1 MCYTMHNESCMSLLL
16 SVMVCWRRY
25 TVRKFDLTQPN
36 GGVSASPSD
45 LILATRDCVVI
56 SNDAG
61 GGEHDTTM
69 TDEKWQQSVPIPRKE
84 IPKASPSSATSSD
97 ESIVK
102 SANKESPSQLQSSAK
117 QSPQIRAQ
125 SPVIS
130 AFIDQ
135 RLESLR
141 SEYPDLDTL
150 KEFAEEGEGNST
162 TSFDSYCSYQ
172 AKEEAY
178 TLARLRRAGPKFQV
192 FANLL
197 EVLAA
202 EEDKEEDADSK
213 IAHTGLTQTQ
223 TENGTQSQ
231 GGMDFG
237 YF

>member
-1 MCYTMHNESCMSLLL
+1 MQSSGN
-16 SVMVCWRRY
+16 
-25 TVRKFDLTQPN
+25 
-36 GGVSASPSD
+36 VSASPSE
-45 LILATRDCVVI
+45 LILATRDCVII

-61 GGEHDTTM
+61 GGEQDTTM

-84 IPKASPSSATSSD
+84 ISKASHSSATSSD

-102 SANKESPSQLQSSAK
+102 SANKESPSQLQIPTK

-141 SEYPDLDTL
+141 SEYPDLDTI
-150 KEFAEEGEGNST
+150 KEYAEEGEGNSRV
-162 TSFDSYCSYQ
+162 SLESYCSYQ
-172 AKEEAY
+172 PQEEAY

-197 EVLAA
+197 DVLAA
-202 EEDKEEDADSK
+202 EEDKEDDVDSK
-213 IAHTGLTQTQ
+213 IVHTGLTQTQ

-231 GGMDFG
+231 GGIDFG